1 LNTHEH
7 YEELCAVAS
16 SGQASEVELADLR
29 LHLETCPSCRSLAYD
44 FTEIGAQGLS
54 VLAAERQRRQIPLGM
69 MSRFVA
75 RARSEGIEI
84 SRAPGSRKM
93 PKRNRFAIFAAVGIV
108 AALTLIVS
116 FVTFIRPRP
125 SSSAG
130 NRGPAN
136 QASAA
141 VSSTTSQPGQVS
153 DSRLREQL
161 ASARAQLRSLD
172 AKIKA
177 QAGELASVNKDKDAL
192 NSHLAEAEQGNGAFR
207 SERAKQEARIAQL
220 EAELEKSGSEKNA
233 SEVALALKDI
243 ELRELRKQVADQ
255 TEALSQQQEVTP
267 KAGDVRELVVARNLH
282 IIDVHDRDGDGK
294 SQRAF
299 GRIFYTEG
307 KSLIFYAYDLADP
320 RKVDAKVS
328 FHVWGERL
336 GTEKPIRSLGIF
348 HNDDVSDGRWVLTFD
363 DPHVLAQIN
372 SVFVTVES
380 SRKAMREP
388 GGRRILFAFLGDK
401 PNHP

>member
-7 YEELCAVAS
+7 YEELCAVAA

-29 LHLETCPSCRSLAYD
+29 SHLQTCPSCRSLAYD

-54 VLAAERQRRQIPLGM
+54 VLAAERQRRDIPSGM
-69 MSRFVA
+69 TSRFVA

-84 SRAPGSRKM
+84 SREPGARM
-93 PKRNRFAIFAAVGIV
+93 RKRNRFAVFAAIGFVS
-108 AALTLIVS
+108 ALALIVS
-116 FVTFIRPRP
+116 FLAFNRPKP
-125 SSSAG
+125 SLPAG
-130 NRGPAN
+130 NQSPYS

-141 VSSTTSQPGQVS
+141 VSGTISQPAQLP
-153 DSRLREQL
+153 DPRLLEEL
-161 ASARAQLRSLD
+161 ASARAELSSLN

-177 QAGELASVNKDKDAL
+177 QAGDLASVNKDKDAL
-192 NSHLAEAEQGNGAFR
+192 NVHLAEAEQESAALG

-220 EAELEKSGSEKNA
+220 EAELEKSASEKKA
-233 SEVALALKDI
+233 GDVALAVKEI
-243 ELRELRKQVADQ
+243 ELHDLRKQVADQ
-255 TEALSQQQEVTP
+255 TEALSQQQEVAP

-294 SQRAF
+294 NQRAF

-336 GTEKPIRSLGIF
+336 GAEKPIQSLGIF
-348 HNDDVSDGRWVLTFD
+348 HNDDVSDGRWVLTFG
-363 DPHVLAQIN
+363 DPHVLTQIN

-380 SRKAMREP
+380 SRKAIKEP

>member
-1 LNTHEH
+1 MNTHEH
-7 YEELCAVAS
+7 YEELCAVAA

-29 LHLETCPSCRSLAYD
+29 SHLETCPSCRSLAYD

-54 VLAAERQRRQIPLGM
+54 VLAAERQRRQIPSGM
-69 MSRFVA
+69 TSRFVA

-84 SRAPGSRKM
+84 SRETGGRM
-93 PKRNRFAIFAAVGIV
+93 PKRNRFAVFAAIGVV
-108 AALTLIVS
+108 AALALIVS
-116 FVTFIRPRP
+116 FLAFNRPKP
-125 SSSAG
+125 SLSAG
-130 NRGPAN
+130 NRSPAN

-141 VSSTTSQPGQVS
+141 VSGTISQPAQVS
-153 DSRLREQL
+153 DPHLREQL
-161 ASARAQLRSLD
+161 ASARAELSSLD

-192 NSHLAEAEQGNGAFR
+192 NSHLAEAEQESAVFR
-207 SERAKQEARIAQL
+207 SEKAKQEARIAQL

-233 SEVALALKDI
+233 SDVALALKDI
-243 ELRELRKQVADQ
+243 ELQELRKQVADQ
-255 TEALSQQQEVTP
+255 TEALGQQQEVAP

-294 SQRAF
+294 TQRAF

-336 GTEKPIRSLGIF
+336 GAEKPIRSLGIF

-380 SRKAMREP
+380 SRKAIREP

>member
-1 LNTHEH
+1 MNTHDH
-7 YEELCAVAS
+7 YEELCAVAA

-29 LHLETCPSCRSLAYD
+29 SHLETCPSCRSIAYD

-54 VLAAERQRRQIPLGM
+54 VLASERQRRQIPLGM
-69 MSRFVA
+69 TSRFVA

-84 SRAPGSRKM
+84 SRETGSRM
-93 PKRNRFAIFAAVGIV
+93 PKRNRFAVFATIGIV
-108 AALTLIVS
+108 AALALILS
-116 FVTFIRPRP
+116 FLAFNRAKP
-125 SSSAG
+125 SLSAG
-130 NRGPAN
+130 NHSSAN
-136 QASAA
+136 QAPVA
-141 VSSTTSQPGQVS
+141 VSVTNSQPAQLP
-153 DSRLREQL
+153 DTYLEQQL
-161 ASARAQLRSLD
+161 ASARVELSSLD

-177 QAGELASVNKDKDAL
+177 QASHLASLNKDKDAL
-192 NSHLAEAEQGNGAFR
+192 NSDLAEAKQESAVFR
-207 SERAKQEARIAQL
+207 AEKAKQEARFAQL
-220 EAELEKSGSEKNA
+220 EAELQKSGSEKNA
-233 SEVALALKDI
+233 SDVTLALKDI
-243 ELRELRKQVADQ
+243 ELQQLRKQVADQ
-255 TEALSQQQEVTP
+255 TEAFRQQQELAP

-294 SQRAF
+294 TQRAF

-307 KSLIFYAYDLADP
+307 KSLIFYAYDLADS

-336 GTEKPIRSLGIF
+336 GAEKPIRSLGIF
-348 HNDDVSDGRWVLTFD
+348 QNDDVSDGRWVLTFD

-380 SRKAMREP
+380 SRKTVREP

>member
-1 LNTHEH
+1 M
-7 YEELCAVAS
+7 
-16 SGQASEVELADLR
+16 
-29 LHLETCPSCRSLAYD
+29 CPSCRSLAYD
-44 FTEIGAQGLS
+44 FNEIGAQGLS
-54 VLAAERQRRQIPLGM
+54 VLATERQHRQIPSGM
-69 MSRFVA
+69 TSRFVA

-84 SRAPGSRKM
+84 SRETGGRM
-93 PKRNRFAIFAAVGIV
+93 PKRNRFAVFATVGIV
-108 AALTLIVS
+108 AAMALIVS
-116 FVTFIRPRP
+116 FLVFNRPKP
-125 SSSAG
+125 SLSAG
-130 NRGPAN
+130 NRSPAD

-141 VSSTTSQPGQVS
+141 VSSTIPQPPQVS
-153 DSRLREQL
+153 DPRLLEQL
-161 ASARAQLRSLD
+161 ASARAELSSLD

-177 QAGELASVNKDKDAL
+177 QAGELASVNSDKDAL
-192 NSHLAEAEQGNGAFR
+192 KSQLAEAEQESSALR
-207 SERAKQEARIAQL
+207 SERTKQEARIAQL
-220 EAELEKSGSEKNA
+220 EAEVEKSGSEKNT
-233 SEVALALKDI
+233 SDVALALKEI
-243 ELRELRKQVADQ
+243 ELQELRKQVADQ
-255 TEALSQQQEVTP
+255 TEALGQQQEFAP

-294 SQRAF
+294 NQRAF

-336 GTEKPIRSLGIF
+336 GAEKPIRSLGIF

-380 SRKAMREP
+380 SRKAVKEP
-388 GGRRILFAFLGDK
+388 AGPRILFAFLGER

>member
-1 LNTHEH
+1 MNTHDH
-7 YEELCAVAS
+7 YEELCAVAA

-29 LHLETCPSCRSLAYD
+29 SHLETCPSCRSLAYD
-44 FTEIGAQGLS
+44 FTEIGAQGLT
-54 VLAAERQRRQIPLGM
+54 VLAAERQRRQVPLGM
-69 MSRFVA
+69 TSRFVA

-84 SRAPGSRKM
+84 SREPGSRM
-93 PKRNRFAIFAAVGIV
+93 PKRNRFAVFASIGFV
-108 AALTLIVS
+108 AALALIVS
-116 FVTFIRPRP
+116 FLVFNRPKP
-125 SSSAG
+125 SLSAG
-130 NRGPAN
+130 NRSLAN
-136 QASAA
+136 QAS
-141 VSSTTSQPGQVS
+141 VSSTISQPAQVS
-153 DSRLREQL
+153 DPRLREQL
-161 ASARAQLRSLD
+161 ASARAELSSLD

-177 QAGELASVNKDKDAL
+177 QAGELASVNKNEDGL
-192 NSHLAEAEQGNGAFR
+192 NSNLAEAEQENATLR

-233 SEVALALKDI
+233 SDVALALKDI
-243 ELRELRKQVADQ
+243 ELQGLRKQVADQ
-255 TEALSQQQEVTP
+255 TEALGRQQEFAP

-294 SQRAF
+294 TQRAF

-307 KSLIFYAYDLADP
+307 KSLTFYAYDLADP

-328 FHVWGERL
+328 FHVWGEHL
-336 GTEKPIRSLGIF
+336 GAEKPIRSLGIF

-363 DPHVLAQIN
+363 DPHVLAQID

-380 SRKAMREP
+380 SKKAIRAP

>member
-1 LNTHEH
+1 
-7 YEELCAVAS
+7 
-16 SGQASEVELADLR
+16 
-29 LHLETCPSCRSLAYD
+29 
-44 FTEIGAQGLS
+44 
-54 VLAAERQRRQIPLGM
+54 
-69 MSRFVA
+69 MSR
-75 RARSEGIEI
+75 ETG
-84 SRAPGSRKM
+84 SRA
-93 PKRNRFAIFAAVGIV
+93 PKRNRLAVFSSIGTV
-108 AALTLIVS
+108 AAAALIVS
-116 FVTFIRPRP
+116 FLTFGRPKPSLSSEDHRP
-125 SSSAG
+125 G
-130 NRGPAN
+130 K
-136 QASAA
+136 QASVA
-141 VSSTTSQPGQVS
+141 VSAPDSQPAQVP
-153 DSRLREQL
+153 DAQLREQL
-161 ASARAQLRSLD
+161 ASARAEWSSLD

-192 NSHLAEAEQGNGAFR
+192 NSDLAEAEQESAVLR
-207 SERAKQEARIAQL
+207 SEKGKQEAHIAQL

-233 SEVALALKDI
+233 SDVALALKDI
-243 ELRELRKQVADQ
+243 ELHQLRKQVADQ
-255 TEALSQQQEVTP
+255 TEALGQQQEFAP

-294 SQRAF
+294 NQRAF

-336 GTEKPIRSLGIF
+336 GAEKPIRNLGIF

-363 DPHVLAQIN
+363 DPHVLAQID

-380 SRKAMREP
+380 SRKAIREP
-388 GGRRILFAFLGDK
+388 GGRRILFAFLGDR

>member
-1 LNTHEH
+1 L
-7 YEELCAVAS
+7 
-16 SGQASEVELADLR
+16 
-29 LHLETCPSCRSLAYD
+29 
-44 FTEIGAQGLS
+44 
-54 VLAAERQRRQIPLGM
+54 
-69 MSRFVA
+69 
-75 RARSEGIEI
+75 
-84 SRAPGSRKM
+84 
-93 PKRNRFAIFAAVGIV
+93 PKRNGFAVFAAVGAV
-108 AALTLIVS
+108 AATALIVS
-116 FVTFIRPRP
+116 LLALNRPKP
-125 SSSAG
+125 FLSAG
-130 NRGPAN
+130 NRGHAS

-141 VSSTTSQPGQVS
+141 ASGTISQPAQVS
-153 DSRLREQL
+153 DPHLRAQL
-161 ASARAQLRSLD
+161 ASARAELISLD

-177 QAGELASVNKDKDAL
+177 QADELVAATKAKDTL
-192 NSHLAEAEQGNGAFR
+192 NTHVAEAEEENATFR

-220 EAELEKSGSEKNA
+220 EAELEKSGSDRNA
-233 SEVALALKDI
+233 SDVALALKDI
-243 ELRELRKQVADQ
+243 ELHELRKQVADQ
-255 TEALSQQQEVTP
+255 TEALGQQQEFVP

-294 SQRAF
+294 NQRAF

-320 RKVDAKVS
+320 RKIDAKVS

-336 GTEKPIRSLGIF
+336 GAEKPIRSLGIF

-380 SRKAMREP
+380 SRKATREP

>member
-1 LNTHEH
+1 M
-7 YEELCAVAS
+7 
-16 SGQASEVELADLR
+16 ADLR
-29 LHLETCPSCRSLAYD
+29 AHLETCPGCRSLAYD
-44 FTEIGAQGLS
+44 FSEIGAQGLS
-54 VLAAERQRRQIPLGM
+54 VLAAERQRREIPSGM
-69 MSRFVA
+69 TSRFVA

-84 SRAPGSRKM
+84 SRETASESRKR
-93 PKRNRFAIFAAVGIV
+93 KGFAVFAPIAAV
-108 AALTLIVS
+108 AALTLIVIFLMLGKS
-116 FVTFIRPRP
+116 KP
-125 SSSAG
+125 SLSAAG
-130 NRGPAN
+130 RSPAN
-136 QASAA
+136 QAPVA
-141 VSSTTSQPGQVS
+141 VSTPGSQPA
-153 DSRLREQL
+153 QL
-161 ASARAQLRSLD
+161 PDVHLLQQLESARAELNLLD

-177 QAGELASVNKDKDAL
+177 QAGEVASVSKDKDAL
-192 NSHLAEAEQGNGAFR
+192 NSQLAEAEQQSALFR
-207 SERAKQEARIAQL
+207 SEKAKQEARIAQL

-233 SEVALALKDI
+233 SDVALALKDI
-243 ELRELRKQVADQ
+243 ELQQLRKQVADQ
-255 TEALSQQQEVTP
+255 TEALGQQQEFAP

-336 GTEKPIRSLGIF
+336 GAEKPIRNLGIF

-363 DPHVLAQIN
+363 DPEVLAQIN

-380 SRKAMREP
+380 SRKAIREP

>member
-1 LNTHEH
+1 MNTHEH
-7 YEELCAVAS
+7 YEELCAVAA
-16 SGQASEVELADLR
+16 SGQATEVELADLR
-29 LHLETCPSCRSLAYD
+29 SHLETCPSCRSLAYD

-54 VLAAERQRRQIPLGM
+54 VLAPERQGRQIPSGM
-69 MSRFVA
+69 TSRFVA

-84 SRAPGSRKM
+84 SRETGSRT
-93 PKRNRFAIFAAVGIV
+93 PKRNGFAVFAAVGAV
-108 AALTLIVS
+108 AATALIVG
-116 FVTFIRPRP
+116 FLTFGRPKP
-125 SSSAG
+125 PLSAG
-130 NRGPAN
+130 NRSHAN

-141 VSSTTSQPGQVS
+141 VSSTISQPAQVP
-153 DSRLREQL
+153 DPRLLEEL
-161 ASARAQLRSLD
+161 ASARAELSSLD

-177 QAGELASVNKDKDAL
+177 QAGEVASVNKDKDAL
-192 NSHLAEAEQGNGAFR
+192 NSHLAEAEQESAVFC
-207 SERAKQEARIAQL
+207 SEKAKQEARIAQL
-220 EAELEKSGSEKNA
+220 EAELEKSGSEKSA
-233 SEVALALKDI
+233 SDVALALKDI
-243 ELRELRKQVADQ
+243 ELHQLRKQVADQ
-255 TEALSQQQEVTP
+255 TEALGQQQDFAP

-294 SQRAF
+294 NQRAF

-336 GTEKPIRSLGIF
+336 GAEKPIQSLGIF
-348 HNDDVSDGRWVLTFD
+348 QNDNVSDGRWVLTFD
-363 DPHVLAQIN
+363 DPHVLTQID

-380 SRKAMREP
+380 SKKSIREP
-388 GGRRILFAFLGDK
+388 GGRRILFAFIGDK